1 MMGGNYPGWA
11 GPPPSNLHALPRGG
25 GMRCTGKQNE
35 SLARGSFQ
43 LQRLQCGGAGLKW
56 RCGRG
61 QRRRGGARDGRSPGH
76 AAVPAARHS
85 TTQQTNVRRVHHNP
99 NQTSV
104 HRYAHFATT
113 RNNQSSTVTY
123 LTNHKNCF
131 CESGNVPPFYRWNVS
146 DDQHWSCRN
155 VVSAGLREM
164 EGHRTCHDPGPA
176 HRRAADV

>member
-1 MMGGNYPGWA
+1 MPCHETGGCDASLNSRTKASRAVSLNYNIRNAIASDSSSGVRA
-11 GPPPSNLHALPRGG
+11 GSAAAA
-25 GMRCTGKQNE
+25 
-35 SLARGSFQ
+35 ARVTAVG
-43 LQRLQCGGAGLKW
+43 
-56 RCGRG
+56 
-61 QRRRGGARDGRSPGH
+61 PVH
-76 AAVPAARHS
+76 AAAPAARHS

>member
-1 MMGGNYPGWA
+1 MPCHEAGGCDAPVSRMKALREVPFNYNVCSA
-11 GPPPSNLHALPRGG
+11 VALD
-25 GMRCTGKQNE
+25 
-35 SLARGSFQ
+35 SS
-43 LQRLQCGGAGLKW
+43 GGAGADSAAAV
-56 RCGRG
+56 
-61 QRRRGGARDGRSPGH
+61 ARVIAVSPGH

-155 VVSAGLREM
+155 VVSAGLREL
-164 EGHRTCHDPGPA
+164 EGHRTCHVPGSA

>member
-1 MMGGNYPGWA
+1 MPCHEAGGCDAPVSRMKALREVPFNYNVCSA
-11 GPPPSNLHALPRGG
+11 VALDSS
-25 GMRCTGKQNE
+25 T
-35 SLARGSFQ
+35 
-43 LQRLQCGGAGLKW
+43 
-56 RCGRG
+56 CGRG
-61 QRRRGGARDGRSPGH
+61 QRRRGGARNGRSPGH

-85 TTQQTNVRRVHHNP
+85 TTQRTNVRRVHHNP

-123 LTNHKNCF
+123 LTNHKNYF